1 MCRSGRSGK
10 VTTSRSR
17 SGNFSHCLQRIK
29 IYDKISP
36 GGLKISSDELISEF
50 LQNSGCA
57 KNMHKKYD
65 IMLLC
70 TDYDGEIIV
79 VCALFTTNVF
89 FFT

>member
-1 MCRSGRSGK
+1 M
-10 VTTSRSR
+10 TTSRSR

-36 GGLKISSDELISEF
+36 GGLKISSDDSFCEF
-50 LQNSGCA
+50 LQNRDVR

-79 VCALFTTNVF
+79 VCALLLRMYSFT
-89 FFT
+89 